1 MRLATAKSEEF
12 MKRIFYRLG
21 LSIGYHP
28 WRFIAGLLIF
38 TAFSSVGFIRF
49 HQWNNA
55 RQTFTDSDSASHKE
69 ARVLEEFLQQNGTLN
84 MIEVMIEARD
94 NGSLLREEHRHQ
106 VWDLVYEISN
116 NITVKD
122 SSGRLLT
129 YKDMCDPYCGKNDA
143 FFALLKLYNQN
154 FSRVDITYPTMDLLG
169 KQIFI
174 AANVYGVSVDKK
186 TNVLEEFRT
195 IILRYYMVYTE
206 TKPLIAWETKLVN
219 VLYNDP
225 KYNLLRCGAASDNL
239 VGNEVREMGT
249 KTAPLLSISL
259 AILMI
264 FLMVCSFRYKRRESK
279 PFEALLG
286 GATPLLAGITTVGL
300 VSATGSAF
308 QSIVVSTLFL
318 LLAIGIDD
326 VFIMLA
332 AWHRTEKSLDIPK
345 RIAEMVQV
353 SGCSMTVTSITNLI
367 SFGNGVLSST
377 PVLQTFAIY
386 SVVASIICYLYQLIL
401 FPAILTLT
409 AHNEY
414 KKIDDECGNT
424 CLPEELTPIK
434 HAGVFHDRA
443 WKWLARVVGKPWMRI
458 LTILVLAVY
467 WAITYYGIS
476 IVETDLSVQ
485 KLAPPEARI
494 VQFKI
499 RYDEAIKDMQTFAI
513 VVTTPGD
520 LRDARRLTA
529 VKNVIKDY
537 ETASY
542 SYGPASTFCFLQPY
556 LDYVTFREGEEEDTD
571 VPFTYVHIPSFLESD
586 SYWKATLR
594 INETACTLNDPE
606 CIGSFLFTTGFTT
619 LARYNEMFPLI
630 QEWRQISSKYPELG
644 VYAYTER
651 STFADQTDVL
661 GDVIWQTLYSEVIC
675 MGLSFIVFIP
685 DVVSIAAAM
694 FSLLS
699 VNLGVFGFLSLWG
712 VGIDPVSMAALLM
725 SIGFSVDISAH
736 ISYHYYQVKAS
747 TPLEKLEDAFL
758 NIGWPTMQGGLSTM
772 FAMMPI
778 LFKPCYLGM
787 VFLKTVTL
795 VTIFG
800 LIHGLIVLPVFLS
813 MLTALRRK
821 CSRGNVAPAD
831 NDGSDSGSSTFSVQ
845 PHRIS
850 IKSFTAYKP
859 DQ

>member
-556 LDYVTFREGEEEDTD
+556 LDYVTFREGEEEDT
-571 VPFTYVHIPSFLESD
+571 
-586 SYWKATLR
+586 
-594 INETACTLNDPE
+594 
-606 CIGSFLFTTGFTT
+606 
-619 LARYNEMFPLI
+619 
-630 QEWRQISSKYPELG
+630 
-644 VYAYTER
+644 
-651 STFADQTDVL
+651 TDVL

-699 VNLGVFGFLSLWG
+699 VNLGVSSLIDISIFFTEPLYVPHDQVFGFLSLWG

-787 VFLKTVTL
+787 VFLKWS
-795 VTIFG
+795 I
-800 LIHGLIVLPVFLS
+800 S
-813 MLTALRRK
+813 
-821 CSRGNVAPAD
+821 CSTKITGAEP
-831 NDGSDSGSSTFSVQ
+831 SES
-845 PHRIS
+845 
-850 IKSFTAYKP
+850 
-859 DQ
+859 